1 MPPPA
6 ERVGVFSRVW
16 DIFYRC
22 RLAMNCRA
30 TRGVRPEWRI
40 SQAMAWERDALDV
53 LQVQAG
59 DELPGD
65 PGGAAGVADLP
76 GHGLGEKRSTGANW
90 R

>member
-16 DIFYRC
+16 DIFYGC
-22 RLAMNCRA
+22 RLAMNCLA

-40 SQAMAWERDALDV
+40 SQAMAWERSA

-59 DELPGD
+59 DELPCH
-65 PGGAAGVADLP
+65 PGGPA
-76 GHGLGEKRSTGANW
+76 
-90 R
+90 